1 MPSAQAAGD
10 MSFAAFDRRA
20 VVEDNAVRP
29 TLEGGNS
36 MSIILAE
43 TYMVRHEEQ
52 KEFQSSLEEFIR
64 YKERHPKLF
73 ESVKSWRLLKQFSG
87 GIANAYVELWEFDSL
102 LDMEKCSARIFKT
115 KEGKKIQA
123 DFYDQIDNATFTR
136 SIWNSVA

>member
-1 MPSAQAAGD
+1 

-87 GIANAYVELWEFDSL
+87 GIANGYVELWEFDSL
-102 LDMEKCSARIFKT
+102 LGMEKCNARVFKT
-115 KEGKKIQA
+115 REGKRIQA